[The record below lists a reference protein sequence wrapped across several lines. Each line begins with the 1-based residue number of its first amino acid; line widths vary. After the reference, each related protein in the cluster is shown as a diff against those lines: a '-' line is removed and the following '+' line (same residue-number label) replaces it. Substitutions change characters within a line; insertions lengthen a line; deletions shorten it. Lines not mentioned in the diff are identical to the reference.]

1 MNKTEK
7 LTSLTAFLL
16 VLSFG
21 IASAGDKPKFMPAE
35 EAGWKLVFSD
45 NFERDEIGENWTQ
58 VDGSW
63 VIDDNQL
70 SGSGII
76 VSTIGFP
83 DRHLLGFQ
91 RLEMEVT
98 SNVKPFLIVPGR
110 APPQVLVSDVGPLI
124 HTRDRSQFD
133 GPALRSGYFF
143 QFGGFDN
150 TRNRMLKD
158 GTLLVE
164 DLDPEILIVQDKKHH
179 VVAENDEG
187 NLRLWVDGQLVME
200 ADEDTSIIG
209 KGYDHFGVYIRTAA
223 LIDNIKLYVKT
234 LPDDLDLD

>member
-1 MNKTEK
+1 MKKIHNLTC
-7 LTSLTAFLL
+7 LTSLLLTFSLGLATA
-16 VLSFG
+16 
-21 IASAGDKPKFMPAE
+21 ADKPKFVPAE
-35 EAGWKLVFSD
+35 EAGWQLVFSD
-45 NFERDEIGENWTQ
+45 NFDREEIGENWVE
-58 VDGSW
+58 VDGAW
-63 VIDDNQL
+63 TIEDNQL

-98 SNVKPFLIVPGR
+98 SNVKPFLVIPGR
-110 APPQVLVSDVGPLI
+110 EPPQVLVSDVGPLI

-150 TRNRMLKD
+150 TRNRLLKD
-158 GTLLVE
+158 GTLLFE
-164 DLDPEILIVQDKKHH
+164 DRDPEVLIVQDKTHH
-179 VVAENDEG
+179 IVAENDEG
-187 NLRLWVDGQLVME
+187 KLRLWVDGKLVIE
-200 ADEDTSIIG
+200 ESEETSIIG